1 MAISCG
7 VGVCVV
13 GLMLIAFGQQL
24 AITLAVSL
32 GAAILVGGLLIV
44 FLAARNHQ

>member
-24 AITLAVSL
+24 AIALAVSL
-32 GAAILVGGLLIV
+32 GTAILVGGLLIV
-44 FLAARNHQ
+44 LRAARDHQ

>member
-1 MAISCG
+1 MAISSG

-44 FLAARNHQ
+44 LLAARNRH